1 MKGTKSPFRKKD
13 QKKLPMYVSMEEF
26 VKRQDVSG
34 GSQSKF
40 KDKTTGSQINSMDM
54 LFIASL
60 TVALITLVLL
70 FA

>member
-1 MKGTKSPFRKKD
+1 
-13 QKKLPMYVSMEEF
+13 MYVSMEEF

-34 GSQSKF
+34 GSQSKY